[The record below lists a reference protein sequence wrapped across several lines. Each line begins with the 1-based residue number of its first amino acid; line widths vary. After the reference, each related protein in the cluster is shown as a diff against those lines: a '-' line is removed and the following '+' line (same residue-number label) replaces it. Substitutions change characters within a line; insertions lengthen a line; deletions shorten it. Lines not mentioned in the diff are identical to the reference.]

1 MGEIRVVFA
10 LGRMSDSEGSG
21 GDLWDPENI
30 LHLHLGVCL
39 VEIHQTA
46 YLMIAQF
53 LCMHTNYELL

>member
-10 LGRMSDSEGSG
+10 LGRVSDSEGSG

-39 VEIHQTA
+39 VEIHHTA
-46 YLMIAQF
+46 YLMIV
-53 LCMHTNYELL
+53 